1 MGKTTFTGPVR
12 AGNILN
18 TSGTTLG
25 KDVKNVGSVV
35 MAQQVPVTQAASAG
49 QAAGVYKTDIVL
61 PANSHIIGITL
72 VVTTAW
78 TGAAATV
85 NVGTTSGGAELAA
98 STDASNTGA
107 AIGVIPLTAGANATR
122 VGKWDDIGTTDIR
135 LWLNSTNTG
144 NGVGTLV
151 VRYIQAQDTV

>member
-1 MGKTTFTGPVR
+1 MGKTTFTGPIK

-25 KDVKNVGSVV
+25 KDVKNVGFVEMVQS
-35 MAQQVPVTQAASAG
+35 VPVTQAASTG

-61 PANSHIIGITL
+61 PANSHILGITL

-78 TGAAATV
+78 NGAASTT
-85 NVGTTSGGAELAA
+85 NVGITSGGAELVALAA
-98 STDASNTGA
+98 GGTVGYIALSPGTDATR
-107 AIGVIPLTAGANATR
+107 TA
-122 VGKWDDIGTTDIR
+122 KWDDVGTTDIR

-144 NGVGTLV
+144 AGVGTLT